1 MNAQKLYA
9 ASVSRIATLKF
20 IRIVLNCDRFL
31 STSSYNSKVH
41 HAALTE
47 VSIKQ

>member
-9 ASVSRIATLKF
+9 ASALRIATLKF
-20 IRIVLNCDRFL
+20 IRIVLNCDCFHG
-31 STSSYNSKVH
+31 TSSSNLKVH